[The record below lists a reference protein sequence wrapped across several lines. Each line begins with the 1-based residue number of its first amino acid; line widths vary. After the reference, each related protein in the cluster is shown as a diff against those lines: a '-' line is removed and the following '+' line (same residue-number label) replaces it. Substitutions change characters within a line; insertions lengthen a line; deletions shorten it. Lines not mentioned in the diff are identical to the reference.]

1 MLYHRNC
8 SRRNME
14 NCGVSSTNQN
24 WIVPTNTPA
33 KVEDHGENFEL
44 HQWKSLETLD
54 NVDFHQPKQFGEN
67 YIIDGFIQAH
77 CNLTPTTGDFASEK
91 TGRTAVKLLGFE
103 AVKAQCRRTSGHTDG
118 RTPGCQVFSWSPE
131 YFGVHSAIVT
141 IPKLWFIGFWD
152 DFWMIWIPNMDQYG
166 ILIFE
171 YVPIHPYDFLGW
183 LSTMSTAFPLISWW
197 FSLVGHG
204 SGFSLPISTPFSTV
218 LATFPMTFF

>member
-1 MLYHRNC
+1 MKVIGNSGQRGF
-8 SRRNME
+8 S
-14 NCGVSSTNQN
+14 
-24 WIVPTNTPA
+24 PA
-33 KVEDHGENFEL
+33 KTIWGKLYNRWIYSGTLQFDPYNWGLCFRKNGTNG
-44 HQWKSLETLD
+44 SETVGIWGREGAMSQD
-54 NVDFHQPKQFGEN
+54 VRTHRWAD
-67 YIIDGFIQAH
+67 
-77 CNLTPTTGDFASEK
+77 TG
-91 TGRTAVKLLGFE
+91 V
-103 AVKAQCRRTSGHTDG
+103 
-118 RTPGCQVFSWSPE
+118 PGVFMVARVFWSPQC
-131 YFGVHSAIVT
+131 HSHYPQVVIY
-141 IPKLWFIGFWD
+141 WFWD